1 MKKSRQALRPP
12 FANGKKPPQQ
22 DFYDWQDSYY
32 HLDDDIP
39 ANKVFVQI
47 DGNKRDIVSLINKN
61 TQDITNIK
69 LDLEWAEL

>member
-39 ANKVFVQI
+39 ANKVFV
-47 DGNKRDIVSLINKN
+47 RR
-61 TQDITNIK
+61 
-69 LDLEWAEL
+69 